1 MRREMDLYT
10 IDSIAGTPL
19 GLVTG
24 STIKT
29 KDIVKDIGAGLKGLV
44 GGKLGSYEKLMV
56 EARTEAIEQMISE
69 AEALGANAIVGVRFE
84 STEVAAGAAEILAYG
99 TAIKR

>member
-1 MRREMDLYT
+1 MDLYT
-10 IDSIAGTPL
+10 IDNVAGTPL

-56 EARTEAIEQMISE
+56 AARTEAIEQMVSQ
-69 AEALGANAIVGVRFE
+69 AEALGATAIVGVRFE

>member
-1 MRREMDLYT
+1 MDLFT
-10 IDSIAGTPL
+10 IENVAGTPL

-44 GGKLGSYEKLMV
+44 GGKLGSYEKLME
-56 EARTEAIEQMISE
+56 EARTDAIDQMISN
-69 AEALGANAIVGVRFE
+69 ATALGANAIVGVRFE

>member
-1 MRREMDLYT
+1 MELYT
-10 IDSIAGTPL
+10 IDSVAGTPL
-19 GLVTG
+19 GMVTG

-29 KDIVKDIGAGLKGLV
+29 KDIIKDVGAGLKSLV
-44 GGKLGSYEKLMV
+44 GGKLGSYEKLME
-56 EARTEAIEQMISE
+56 EARQDAVAGMVAQ

-84 STEVAAGAAEILAYG
+84 STEVAAGAAEILVYG

>member
-1 MRREMDLYT
+1 MDLYT
-10 IDSIAGTPL
+10 IDNVAGAPL

-29 KDIVKDIGAGLKGLV
+29 KDIIKDFGAGLKSMV

-56 EARTEAIEQMISE
+56 EARTEAIEQMVSQ

>member
-1 MRREMDLYT
+1 MDLYT
-10 IDSIAGTPL
+10 IDNVAGTPL

-29 KDIVKDIGAGLKGLV
+29 KDIVKDIGAGLKSIV

-56 EARTEAIEQMISE
+56 EARSEAIEQMVSQ

>member
-1 MRREMDLYT
+1 MDLYT
-10 IDSIAGTPL
+10 IDNVAGTPL

-29 KDIVKDIGAGLKGLV
+29 KDIVKDIGAGLKVLV

-56 EARTEAIEQMISE
+56 EARTEAIEQMVSQ

>member
-1 MRREMDLYT
+1 MDLYT
-10 IDSIAGTPL
+10 IDNVAGTPL

-29 KDIVKDIGAGLKGLV
+29 KDIVKDIGAGLKSIV

-56 EARTEAIEQMISE
+56 EARSEAIEQMVSQ
-69 AEALGANAIVGVRFE
+69 AEALGANAVVGVRFE

>member
-1 MRREMDLYT
+1 MDLYT
-10 IDSIAGTPL
+10 IDNVAGTPL

-29 KDIVKDIGAGLKGLV
+29 KDIVKDIGAGLKSIV
-44 GGKLGSYEKLMV
+44 GGKLGSYEKLME
-56 EARTEAIEQMISE
+56 EARSEAIEQMVSQ
-69 AEALGANAIVGVRFE
+69 AEALGANAVVGVRFE

>member
-1 MRREMDLYT
+1 MELYT
-10 IDSIAGTPL
+10 IENVAGAPL

-44 GGKLGSYEKLMV
+44 GGKLGSYEKLME
-56 EARTEAIEQMISE
+56 EARGEAIEKMVSQ

-99 TAIKR
+99 TAVKR

>member
-19 GLVTG
+19 GLVAG

-44 GGKLGSYEKLMV
+44 GGKLGSYEKLMA
-56 EARTEAIEQMISE
+56 EARTEAIEQMVSQ

>member
-1 MRREMDLYT
+1 MDLFT
-10 IDSIAGTPL
+10 IENVAGTPL

-44 GGKLGSYEKLMV
+44 GGKLGSYEKPMV
-56 EARTEAIEQMISE
+56 EARTEAIEQMVSQ

>member
-1 MRREMDLYT
+1 MELFT
-10 IDSIAGTPL
+10 IDNISGTPI

-44 GGKLGSYEKLMV
+44 GGKLGSYEKLME
-56 EARTEAIEQMISE
+56 EARSEAIEKMIS
-69 AEALGANAIVGVRFE
+69 
-84 STEVAAGAAEILAYG
+84 
-99 TAIKR
+99 IKRKLLAWVLGNPMCVSTQTQS

>member
-1 MRREMDLYT
+1 MDLYT
-10 IDSIAGTPL
+10 IDNVAGAPL

-44 GGKLGSYEKLMV
+44 GGKLCPS
-56 EARTEAIEQMISE
+56 RQSP
-69 AEALGANAIVGVRFE
+69 VRP
-84 STEVAAGAAEILAYG
+84 
-99 TAIKR
+99 TA

>member
-1 MRREMDLYT
+1 MDLYT
-10 IDSIAGTPL
+10 IDNVAGTPL

-29 KDIVKDIGAGLKGLV
+29 KDIIKDIGAGLKSMV
-44 GGKLGSYEKLMV
+44 GGKLGSYEKLMD
-56 EARTEAIEQMISE
+56 EARSEAIEQMVSQ

>member
-1 MRREMDLYT
+1 MDLYT
-10 IDSIAGTPL
+10 IDNVAGTPL

-29 KDIVKDIGAGLKGLV
+29 KDIIKDIGAGLKSMV
-44 GGKLGSYEKLMV
+44 GGKLGSYEKLME
-56 EARTEAIEQMISE
+56 EARSEAIEQMVSQ

>member
-1 MRREMDLYT
+1 MELYT
-10 IDSIAGTPL
+10 IENIAGTPL
-19 GLVTG
+19 GLVNG

-29 KDIVKDIGAGLKGLV
+29 KDIIRDIGAGLKGLV
-44 GGKLGSYEKLMV
+44 GGKLGSYEKLME
-56 EARTEAIEQMISE
+56 EARKEAIDQMVSQ

-84 STEVAAGAAEILAYG
+84 STEVAEGAAEILAYG

>member
-1 MRREMDLYT
+1 MDQYT
-10 IDSIAGTPL
+10 IDNVAGTPL

-29 KDIVKDIGAGLKGLV
+29 KDIIKDIGAGLKSMV
-44 GGKLGSYEKLMV
+44 GGKLGSYEKLMD
-56 EARTEAIEQMISE
+56 EARSEAIEQMVSQ